1 MMGNAGVGAA
11 IGRRRFLGGA
21 GALAAT
27 GLLGLPAQARS
38 PETGDKAWQALR
50 ERLSGPLLRP
60 GDRGYDALSTPNNLR
75 YAATRP
81 AGIARCRSVE
91 DVRAAILWAGET
103 GVQPVVRSGGHSYAG
118 FSQTDGLLLDVSP
131 LSAVTFDRS
140 SGVAT
145 IAGGARNAHV
155 YAGLRAAGVA
165 VTHGRCM
172 GVGAAAF
179 LLGGGVG
186 FNMRAHGVGCDRMIE
201 TEMVT
206 AAGEVVTAD
215 ARRNEDLFWASRG
228 IGGGNLGVHTAF
240 KLQSFEVREMCLFR
254 IGWSAQAGVIAAA
267 LLETLAG
274 APDRLGSKITILVS
288 APERAGEG
296 ARLAIN
302 LQGQLDGPA
311 DELRDLLAPI
321 YRIAAPARETIEVK
335 PYWEAQAILS
345 EDGSAGRYQERSR
358 YLTQTEAIGTLPDV
372 LDLLTR
378 FPGLSL
384 PAEAKFFQ
392 TGGAINRLAPDATA
406 FVHRRNDWL
415 FSVEIG
421 WDQAD
426 GAAAVDRALAWQA
439 DIYGAVSRRASGG
452 AYQNFV
458 DPSLEAADAAY
469 HGANLTR
476 LRAIKAKYDP
486 GNLFRFAQSVKPA

>member
-1 MMGNAGVGAA
+1 MRLTDRCERDRDIMADADIGAA

-27 GLLGLPAQARS
+27 ALLGIPAQARV
-38 PETGDKAWQALR
+38 PEIGDKAWQALR
-50 ERLSGPLLRP
+50 ERLSGGLLRP
-60 GDRGYDALSTPNNLR
+60 TDRGYDALSRPNNLR

-91 DVRAAILWAGET
+91 DVRAAILWAREA

-131 LSAVTFDRS
+131 MSAITFDRS

-145 IAGGARNAHV
+145 VAGGARNAHV
-155 YAGLRAAGVA
+155 
-165 VTHGRCM
+165 
-172 GVGAAAF
+172 GVGAAAC

-186 FNMRAHGVGCDRMIE
+186 FNMRAYGMGCDLMTE

-240 KLQSFEVREMCLFR
+240 RLKTFAVRELCMFR
-254 IGWSAQAGVIAAA
+254 IDWSAQAGGVVAA
-267 LLETLAG
+267 LLEALAK
-274 APDRLGSKITILVS
+274 APERLGSKITMLAS

-296 ARLAIN
+296 VRLAVN
-302 LQGQLDGPA
+302 LLGQLNGPA

-321 YRIAAPARETIEVK
+321 YRIAAPAREIIEVK
-335 PYWEAQAILS
+335 PYWEAQLRLS
-345 EDGSAGRYQERSR
+345 EDGSDGRYQERSR
-358 YLTQTEAIGTLPDV
+358 YMTHAEALGALPE
-372 LDLLTR
+372 LLERLTR

-384 PAEAKFFQ
+384 PAEAKFFH
-392 TGGAINRLAPDATA
+392 TGGAINRLAPDETA

-415 FSVEIG
+415 FTLEIG
-421 WDQAD
+421 WTEAED
-426 GAAAVDRALAWQA
+426 AAAVERALAWQA
-439 DIYGAVSRRASGG
+439 NVYGEISRRTAGG

-458 DPSLEAADAAY
+458 DPSLDAAADAY
-469 HGANLTR
+469 YGANLPR

-486 GNLFRFAQSVKPA
+486 DNLFRFAQSVTPA

>member
-1 MMGNAGVGAA
+1 MADADIGAA

-27 GLLGLPAQARS
+27 ALLGIPAQARA

-50 ERLSGPLLRP
+50 ERLSGALLRP
-60 GDRGYDALSTPNNLR
+60 GDRGYDALSRPNNLR

-91 DVRAAILWAGET
+91 DVRAAILWARET

-131 LSAVTFDRS
+131 MSAITLDS
-140 SGVAT
+140 GSGVAT
-145 IAGGARNAHV
+145 VAGGARNAHV
-155 YAGLRAAGVA
+155 YAALRTAGVA
-165 VTHGRCM
+165 ITHGRCM

-186 FNMRAHGVGCDRMIE
+186 FNMRAHGMGCDLMVG

-240 KLQSFEVREMCLFR
+240 KLKTFEVRELCIFR
-254 IGWSAQAGVIAAA
+254 IDWSAQSGSVAAA
-267 LLETLAG
+267 LLEALAK
-274 APDRLGSKITILVS
+274 APDRLGSKITILAS

-296 ARLAIN
+296 ARLAVN
-302 LQGQLDGPA
+302 LLGQLDGPE
-311 DELRDLLAPI
+311 DELRDLLAPV
-321 YRIAAPARETIEVK
+321 YRVAAPAQETVEVK
-335 PYWEAQAILS
+335 PYWEAQVRLS
-345 EDGSAGRYQERSR
+345 EDGSDGRYQERSR
-358 YLTQTEAIGTLPDV
+358 YMAHAEALGALPD
-372 LDLLTR
+372 LLER
-378 FPGLSL
+378 LVGFPGLSV

-392 TGGAINRLAPDATA
+392 TGGAINRLAPDETA

-415 FSVEIG
+415 FTLEIG
-421 WDQAD
+421 WGQAED
-426 GAAAVDRALAWQA
+426 AIAVERALAWQA
-439 DIYGAVSRRASGG
+439 GIYGAVSRRATGG

-458 DPSLEAADAAY
+458 DPSLEAAGDAY
-469 HGANLTR
+469 YGANLPR
-476 LRAIKAKYDP
+476 LRAVKAKYDP
-486 GNLFRFAQSVKPA
+486 DNLFRFAQSVTTA